1 MATQVLEPI
10 GIAENEEEQVRTLR
24 LSMASGEAVLMG
36 PDGQRHPI
44 PNDVRALFLR
54 VLDFLQAGKAI
65 AILPYTQEMTTQDAG
80 KLLGM
85 SRQYLVRLL
94 DAGEI
99 PHHKVGTH
107 RRIYLKDLLEFKK
120 KRDRKR
126 ATALSELA
134 RLSLEAG
141 LYDCKT
147 AL

>member
-24 LSMASGEAVLMG
+24 LTMASGEAVLMG

-44 PNDVRALFLR
+44 PDDVHALFLR
-54 VLDFLQAGKAI
+54 VLDFLQAGNAI

-120 KRDRKR
+120 TRDRKR

-134 RLSLEAG
+134 RLSMEAG
-141 LYDCKT
+141 LYD
-147 AL
+147 

>member
-1 MATQVLEPI
+1 MAALVMDPLEIPVSEGDQI
-10 GIAENEEEQVRTLR
+10 RALR
-24 LSMASGEAVLMG
+24 QALEAGRAVLLG
-36 PDGQRHPI
+36 PDGARHLI
-44 PNDVRALFLR
+44 PGDVHALFLK
-54 VLDFLQAGKAI
+54 VLEYLQAGRAI
-65 AILPYTQEMTTQDAG
+65 AILPYTQEMTTQDAA

-107 RRIYLKDLLEFKK
+107 RRIYLKDVLEYKR

-126 ATALSELA
+126 ADALSELA

-141 LYDCKT
+141 LYE
-147 AL
+147 